1 VTAQPNPPPR
11 RRPPWWP
18 NDEQWPP
25 ADWGRHRGWG
35 GGHRRRSDRDGPPI
49 AFRIGCSIFFFA
61 LFVFVAFTA
70 AAWIVGG
77 IFGAITSPTGNGP
90 LVALLVVASI
100 AAFVALRSVR
110 RLSAP
115 LDELADAAE
124 RIERGDYSTRVSE
137 RGPRR
142 MRALARAFNDM
153 SARLATIDEQR
164 RAFLAD
170 AAHELRTPL
179 SIVSGQLEA
188 IEDGLYPADAEHLA
202 PVHEQLNNL
211 EKLIDDMRTV
221 ALAEAGALPMDL
233 RPIDI
238 GAAIDHAVTAFNP
251 EATAA
256 QTTLTADYPPTL
268 PRATADEQRF
278 GQVLANLLSNALR
291 HTSQAG
297 HVTVSARAADASK
310 QIEIT
315 VRDDGQGI
323 APDLLPHVFERFA
336 KQPGS
341 GGTGLG
347 LSICRDLVEAMNGT
361 ISIDSAPGRGTT
373 VKFTLRGAL

>member
-25 ADWGRHRGWG
+25 ADWVRHRGWG
-35 GGHRRRSDRDGPPI
+35 GHRRRSYLGGPPI
-49 AFRIGCSIFFFA
+49 GLRIGCSIFFFA

-100 AAFVALRSVR
+100 AAFVALRTVR

-188 IEDGLYPADAEHLA
+188 IEDGLYPADTEHLA
-202 PVHEQLNNL
+202 PVHEQLKNL

-221 ALAEAGALPMDL
+221 ALAEAGALPLEL
-233 RPIDI
+233 RPTDV
-238 GAAIDHAVTAFNP
+238 GAAIDHAVTAFKP
-251 EATAA
+251 EATAKRVA
-256 QTTLTADYPPTL
+256 LTADYPPTL
-268 PRATADEQRF
+268 PRATADEQRV

-291 HTSQAG
+291 HTSEAG
-297 HVTVSARAADASK
+297 HVTVSARSAPGAELVEVS
-310 QIEIT
+310 
-315 VRDDGQGI
+315 VRDDGEGI
-323 APDLLPHVFERFA
+323 PPDLLPHVFERFA

-347 LSICRDLVEAMNGT
+347 LSICRDLVQAMNGS
-361 ISIDSAPGRGTT
+361 ISVDSAPGRGTAVT
-373 VKFTLRGAL
+373 FTLPGAL